1 MFCSLYRTVFLH
13 FCVRFLILSH
23 LCIRLP
29 IVSYRM
35 DTSIFLTVLCPLWNV
50 YLYLS
55 LLFVWSV
62 LRSCAC
68 RVWVLPDGQVTGDA
82 GQVLV
87 RVCDPPCFALRMRHG
102 DPQLSRVSLARRP
115 PTLTSMTS
123 LSSGS
128 KTTSSALCSGK
139 VRGHAARPAEFSQ
152 HFVFMFQICS
162 IHSVLLLEQD
172 SVDQAEGPTFGGKAG
187 EQKDALT
194 QCMLITQTMEYMDNG
209 NTNPVTLL
217 FLHRESGSQPCACSE
232 GKNKKKSEN
241 VQKSRSGDHEEE
253 HHTKGDISRSRTRE
267 GDGQKVP
274 NQEEGPKLGCATTTG
289 PRTSLH
295 LVPTDPLAANH
306 S

>member
-1 MFCSLYRTVFLH
+1 MQSSSGEALGHLFSTATV
-13 FCVRFLILSH
+13 
-23 LCIRLP
+23 
-29 IVSYRM
+29 
-35 DTSIFLTVLCPLWNV
+35 D
-50 YLYLS
+50 
-55 LLFVWSV
+55 
-62 LRSCAC
+62 
-68 RVWVLPDGQVTGDA
+68 
-82 GQVLV
+82 
-87 RVCDPPCFALRMRHG
+87 ALRTPGDSRPKMSPDRCRRH
-102 DPQLSRVSLARRP
+102 
-115 PTLTSMTS
+115 
-123 LSSGS
+123 
-128 KTTSSALCSGK
+128 
-139 VRGHAARPAEFSQ
+139 SQ
-152 HFVFMFQICS
+152 NLICS